1 MEVIMGYFEW
11 SYHEVDEYGIK
22 ISAYAHKGYSYLINK
37 NKWESSKIYDCKIY
51 NTLKEFSKH
60 FLK

>member
-1 MEVIMGYFEW
+1 MGYFEW

-22 ISAYAHKGYSYLINK
+22 IFAYAHKGYSYLINK
-37 NKWESSKIYDCKIY
+37 NKWESSKIY